1 LKVVSGKKFCR
12 ILESEGWELKR
23 VNGSHRI
30 YAKAGAAIRISVPVH
45 GNTPLKLGLQKLC
58 KNPENPGPCEKL
70 PTGMAHSAIPAQAG
84 IQRIKRALRAPSL

>member
-45 GNTPLKLGLQKLC
+45 GNTPLKLGLQKHPIMDALI
-58 KNPENPGPCEKL
+58 KTYPSTHLLFAIPAPL
-70 PTGMAHSAIPAQAG
+70 PSAIPAQAG
-84 IQRIKRALRAPSL
+84 IQ